1 MPRDAFVLKIQRVLC
16 HPKCS
21 RKVSGLSRNRP
32 LGMFCVGFAC
42 VGETLCDVYANEHE
56 SHCVDAC
63 TALNPTRNIY
73 LSLILKRSLPFWCLK
88 GMLKDSN
95 SRRDVDREFF
105 LLFAT
110 FDENRSWYLNDNI
123 NRYCSNPGPLNQLK
137 NDAGFKES
145 NQNYAINGYLYGNL
159 PGLKMYRGEK
169 VAWYLIGFGDL
180 TDIHTVHFHGQT
192 FIYVRAAIKTDKHHQ
207 LRLRITRTF
216 VVKPF
221 PYFSVR
227 VTVLYW
233 T

>member
-1 MPRDAFVLKIQRVLC
+1 MY
-16 HPKCS
+16 
-21 RKVSGLSRNRP
+21 G
-32 LGMFCVGFAC
+32 
-42 VGETLCDVYANEHE
+42 
-56 SHCVDAC
+56 
-63 TALNPTRNIY
+63 TALNPSRNIY
-73 LSLILKRSLPFWCLK
+73 LSSTLKCSLPFQCLK
-88 GMLKDSN
+88 GILKDSS

-123 NRYCSNPGPLNQLK
+123 NKYCSNPGPLDQLK

-159 PGLKMYRGEK
+159 PGLKMYSGEK
-169 VAWYLIGFGDL
+169 VAWYLMGLGDL

-192 FIYVRAAIKTDKHHQ
+192 FIYVRVAIKIDKHHQ
-207 LRLRITRTF
+207 LRLRIARTF

-227 VTVLYW
+227 VPVVYW
-233 T
+233 TQLIQIQHS

>member
-1 MPRDAFVLKIQRVLC
+1 MISIIEIRKRLIESYPVQI
-16 HPKCS
+16 S
-21 RKVSGLSRNRP
+21 RFGFC
-32 LGMFCVGFAC
+32 LGFG
-42 VGETLCDVYANEHE
+42 VGETLCDVYSIEHK
-56 SHCVDAC
+56 SNCVDAG
-63 TALNPTRNIY
+63 TALNPSRNIY
-73 LSLILKRSLPFWCLK
+73 LSSILKCSLPFLCLK
-88 GMLKDSN
+88 GILKDSN

-169 VAWYLIGFGDL
+169 VAWYLMGLGDL

-192 FIYVRAAIKTDKHHQ
+192 FIYGRFAIKTFNQKFYQQSDK
-207 LRLRITRTF
+207 
-216 VVKPF
+216 
-221 PYFSVR
+221 
-227 VTVLYW
+227 
-233 T
+233 

>member
-1 MPRDAFVLKIQRVLC
+1 
-16 HPKCS
+16 
-21 RKVSGLSRNRP
+21 
-32 LGMFCVGFAC
+32 
-42 VGETLCDVYANEHE
+42 
-56 SHCVDAC
+56 
-63 TALNPTRNIY
+63 
-73 LSLILKRSLPFWCLK
+73 
-88 GMLKDSN
+88 MLKDSN

-227 VTVLYW
+227 VTVLY
-233 T
+233 